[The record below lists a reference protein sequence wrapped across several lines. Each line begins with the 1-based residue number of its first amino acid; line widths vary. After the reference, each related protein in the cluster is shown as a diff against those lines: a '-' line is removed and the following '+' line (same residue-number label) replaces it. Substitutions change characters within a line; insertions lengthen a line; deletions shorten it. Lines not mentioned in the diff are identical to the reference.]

1 MAKRTKS
8 QAKRGGGIPAWMFLL
23 IGLLIGVIAAGVYFL
38 RVGLGPGQ
46 AALPTPDPQ
55 AQAPASGSDREPV
68 AQEPQRAK
76 PKFDFYTVLPEKE
89 VIIPDNE
96 LAEQARAEANATPAP
111 SQTANAPP
119 AAANTNTASAPLL
132 LQAGAFRNNS
142 DAEALKARIALSGEI
157 ARVESATIN
166 GQTIYRV
173 RLGPYASAG
182 TLDAAKR
189 ALADNGVDAVAIRVK

>member
-1 MAKRTKS
+1 MAKRKQT

-23 IGLLIGVIAAGVYFL
+23 VGLLIGVIAAGIYFL
-38 RVGLGPGQ
+38 RAGLGPAQ
-46 AALPTPDPQ
+46 ALLPTPDPQ
-55 AQAPASGSDREPV
+55 AQAPNNGSDGEPL
-68 AQEPQRAK
+68 AQEPERAK

-96 LAEQARAEANATPAP
+96 LAEQAQTEANNTTQAPAP
-111 SQTANAPP
+111 TTQSTQP
-119 AAANTNTASAPLL
+119 AGVSTAPLL
-132 LQAGAFRNNS
+132 LQAGAFRNS
-142 DAEALKARIALSGEI
+142 GDAEALKARIALSGEV

-166 GQTIYRV
+166 GQTVYRV
-173 RLGPYASAG
+173 RLGPYGSAS